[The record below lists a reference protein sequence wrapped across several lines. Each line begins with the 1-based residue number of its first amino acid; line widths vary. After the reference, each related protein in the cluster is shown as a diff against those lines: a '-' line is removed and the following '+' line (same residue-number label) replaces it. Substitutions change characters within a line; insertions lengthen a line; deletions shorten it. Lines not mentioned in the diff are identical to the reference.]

1 MSFKETKDFVIGFE
15 SCEDSIAKATDALAA
30 AKATIKEMKEGL
42 DRLPVEVH
50 DKPLSSFDSL
60 YNRQIKLKDY
70 PTLYKIK
77 DSLKEN
83 PRILAD
89 AYNEKKDFCRISHS
103 IVRVLKD
110 SVQPK
115 LTFTALRQLTDGSV
129 TKSTFDAALDDL
141 IKREL
146 VVREG
151 SVRGVFYALSLR
163 SSEIQSAVTPSLI
176 FTILGKQELFRRK
189 GVVHKGAFMKAS
201 RLAMWCGLGSK
212 NAAHFALL
220 VQELVTYGHLDVHT
234 AGKQKAYRLPL
245 AEEAD
250 NAGDSDDDQSI
261 DDDDFDDTDC

>member
-1 MSFKETKDFVIGFE
+1 
-15 SCEDSIAKATDALAA
+15 
-30 AKATIKEMKEGL
+30 MKEGL

-70 PTLYKIK
+70 PFLHKIK
-77 DSLKEN
+77 DSIKEN

-89 AYNEKKDFCRISHS
+89 AYNEKKDFCRVSHR

-115 LTFTALRQLTDGSV
+115 LASTALRQLTGGSIA
-129 TKSTFDAALDDL
+129 KPTFVAALNDL
-141 IKREL
+141 IKRGL

-151 SVRGVFYALSLR
+151 GVRGVFYVLHLR
-163 SSEIQSAVTPSLI
+163 SSETQSAITPSLI
-176 FTILGKQELFRRK
+176 FTILGKQELFRGI
-189 GVVHKGAFMKAS
+189 GVIHQGAYMKVS

-212 NAAHFALL
+212 NHEHFTLL
-220 VQELVTYGHLDVHT
+220 VQELVTDGHLDCYIT
-234 AGKQKAYRLPL
+234 GKQKAYRLPL